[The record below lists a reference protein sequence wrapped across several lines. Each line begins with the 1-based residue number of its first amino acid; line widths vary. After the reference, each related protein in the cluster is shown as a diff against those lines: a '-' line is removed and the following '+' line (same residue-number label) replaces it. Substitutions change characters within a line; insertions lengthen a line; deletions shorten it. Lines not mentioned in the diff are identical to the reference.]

1 MHFSILVLVG
11 VPVLG
16 KKRGRKPDF
25 RPAARAATGAGPLD
39 FTICIRG

>member
-1 MHFSILVLVG
+1 MHFSILALVG

-16 KKRGRKPDF
+16 NKRGWEPDF
-25 RPAARAATGAGPLD
+25 RPAARAAAGAGSLD